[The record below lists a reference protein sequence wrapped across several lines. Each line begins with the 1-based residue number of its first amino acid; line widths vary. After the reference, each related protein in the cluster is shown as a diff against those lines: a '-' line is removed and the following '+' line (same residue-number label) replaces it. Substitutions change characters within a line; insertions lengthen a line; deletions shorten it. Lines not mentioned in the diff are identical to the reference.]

1 MIENSKPIEILFS
14 SYGFRSPIVREKIA
28 RVIPRDNKL
37 KDKTCLVLP
46 FAGFNVEK
54 TFEVER
60 SGLVEYGFD
69 FERVFNVDALVS
81 GTTIIPDF
89 IYVPGGDP
97 FKLLLE
103 TRKRNLRGEIRRWVL
118 DCKTTYIGV
127 SAGANI
133 SAQNIQYV
141 KQLEDNNV
149 IESDYGAL
157 GLVSNAVV
165 CHAEHYSYS
174 QVKACETV
182 SSTPVVTL
190 RDDQVVFL
198 KDGEWKYVN
207 E

>member
-1 MIENSKPIEILFS
+1 M
-14 SYGFRSPIVREKIA
+14 REKIA
-28 RVIPRDNKL
+28 QVIPQDNDLRGKS
-37 KDKTCLVLP
+37 CLVLP

-60 SGLVEYGFD
+60 SGLAEFGFD

-81 GTTIIPDF
+81 DAAIVPDC

-97 FKLLLE
+97 FKLLTE
-103 TRKRNLRGEIRRWVL
+103 IRKRNLISRIRKWVL
-118 DCKTTYIGV
+118 DCKSTYIGV
-127 SAGANI
+127 SAGAYI
-133 SAQNIQYV
+133 SAQNIEYV

-165 CHAEHYSYS
+165 CHADHYSYL
-174 QVKACETV
+174 QIKACKTV
-182 SSTPVVTL
+182 SDTPVVTL